1 MQKSFSLEFFICF
14 VFTSGVK
21 KTAHSAWTLFAFYQV
36 EEHKDLETIFET
48 VCCLQQFNAF

>member
-21 KTAHSAWTLFAFYQV
+21 KIAHSAWTLFAFYQV